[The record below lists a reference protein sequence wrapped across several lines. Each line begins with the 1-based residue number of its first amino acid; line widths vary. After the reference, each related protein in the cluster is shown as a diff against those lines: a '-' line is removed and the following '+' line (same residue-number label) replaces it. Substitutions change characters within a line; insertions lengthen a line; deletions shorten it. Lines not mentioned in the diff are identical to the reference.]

1 VTQDESISDPQGAA
15 GAGADAFSSAR
26 DCAWELIQLLSDREM
41 GLADFASKAVPH
53 IQKLLARPD
62 LLVLGVDRVTN
73 HSDIASAYLYYDFD
87 FHIIVG
93 SHPRAGASIPVHDH
107 GTWEILAVYR
117 GEIEHTLYR
126 QVDDS
131 SKPGYAELEVVEKRL
146 VGPMDVVAALPPDK
160 EIHGFTITQPDT
172 HVVVV
177 VGGHFKPIRRYFQPD
192 THSYLERHEK
202 SWRGSIR

>member
-1 VTQDESISDPQGAA
+1 
-15 GAGADAFSSAR
+15 
-26 DCAWELIQLLSDREM
+26 M
-41 GLADFASKAVPH
+41 
-53 IQKLLARPD
+53 RPD

-73 HSDIASAYLYYDFD
+73 HSDVASAYLYYDFD

-93 SHPRAGASIPVHDH
+93 SHPRVGAAIPVHDH

-126 QVDDS
+126 QVDDAS
-131 SKPGYAELEVVEKRL
+131 RPGYAELEVVEKRL

-160 EIHGFTITQPDT
+160 EIHGFTITKPDT

-177 VGGHFKPIRRYFQPD
+177 VGGHFKAIRRYFQPD
-192 THSYLERHEK
+192 AKSYLERHEK